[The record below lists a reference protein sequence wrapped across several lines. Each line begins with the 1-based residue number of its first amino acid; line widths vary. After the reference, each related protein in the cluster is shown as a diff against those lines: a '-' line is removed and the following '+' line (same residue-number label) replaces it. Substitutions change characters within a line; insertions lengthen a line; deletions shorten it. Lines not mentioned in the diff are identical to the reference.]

1 MGSRDLGADE
11 AFARA
16 EEMVRVWLAEQGG
29 ERIEV
34 EINGLGESESY
45 DLRMV
50 RNGRRERVYHPG
62 DFFSALGR
70 VRKAQFVR
78 GRGAWTWSRLWMDV
92 SDGVLHQ
99 ECDWVRVPMYSYNL
113 PSLVECKKEMDL
125 FPRDEEL
132 LPDWLR
138 EGAERW
144 RTELVPVAA
153 DEEAERAAREAELA
167 RLVDVSR
174 RRAAAEVEAAWGRAV
189 EGLLG
194 GGVLRLPSGT
204 VDGVVPVSEGVGLV
218 RAWAELG
225 WLAST
230 EAAFGLCERLGWV
243 RKARFDIAD
252 HYWTA
257 VDQDRAGAWVR
268 ASEIT
273 GLFYSVKIALSEYL
287 LRVRRGDPVYKE
299 YVKEYVK
306 ALSDVYG
313 EPVGRETWQLDN
325 GARVALMTDAAQLS
339 VRVRSPLATEYLT
352 DDVEL
357 REIEGEV
364 DIDFDDP
371 ALYIRAP
378 SEARSEVVRVD
389 GDVLEWS

>member
-50 RNGRRERVYHPG
+50 RNGRRERVYYPG

-113 PSLVECKKEMDL
+113 PSLVACKKEMDL

-204 VDGVVPVSEGVGLV
+204 VDGVVSVSEGVGLV

-299 YVKEYVK
+299 YLK

-313 EPVGRETWQLDN
+313 EPVGRRTWRLDN
-325 GARVALMTDAAQLS
+325 GAEVALSTDAAQLS
-339 VRVRSPLATEYLT
+339 VLVRSPRATEYLT

>member
-1 MGSRDLGADE
+1 M
-11 AFARA
+11 
-16 EEMVRVWLAEQGG
+16 
-29 ERIEV
+29 
-34 EINGLGESESY
+34 
-45 DLRMV
+45 
-50 RNGRRERVYHPG
+50 
-62 DFFSALGR
+62 
-70 VRKAQFVR
+70 
-78 GRGAWTWSRLWMDV
+78 
-92 SDGVLHQ
+92 
-99 ECDWVRVPMYSYNL
+99 
-113 PSLVECKKEMDL
+113 
-125 FPRDEEL
+125 
-132 LPDWLR
+132 
-138 EGAERW
+138 
-144 RTELVPVAA
+144 
-153 DEEAERAAREAELA
+153 
-167 RLVDVSR
+167 
-174 RRAAAEVEAAWGRAV
+174 
-189 EGLLG
+189 
-194 GGVLRLPSGT
+194 
-204 VDGVVPVSEGVGLV
+204 SEGVGLV

-243 RKARFDIAD
+243 RKERFDID

>member
-1 MGSRDLGADE
+1 MCSSDLLGADE

-78 GRGAWTWSRLWMDV
+78 GRGAWTWSHLWMDV
-92 SDGVLHQ
+92 SNGVLHQ

-153 DEEAERAAREAELA
+153 DEEAERAAREAEQI
-167 RLVDVSR
+167 
-174 RRAAAEVEAAWGRAV
+174 GRAHV
-189 EGLLG
+189 
-194 GGVLRLPSGT
+194 
-204 VDGVVPVSEGVGLV
+204 
-218 RAWAELG
+218 
-225 WLAST
+225 
-230 EAAFGLCERLGWV
+230 
-243 RKARFDIAD
+243 
-252 HYWTA
+252 
-257 VDQDRAGAWVR
+257 
-268 ASEIT
+268 
-273 GLFYSVKIALSEYL
+273 
-287 LRVRRGDPVYKE
+287 
-299 YVKEYVK
+299 
-306 ALSDVYG
+306 
-313 EPVGRETWQLDN
+313 
-325 GARVALMTDAAQLS
+325 
-339 VRVRSPLATEYLT
+339 
-352 DDVEL
+352 
-357 REIEGEV
+357 
-364 DIDFDDP
+364 
-371 ALYIRAP
+371 
-378 SEARSEVVRVD
+378 
-389 GDVLEWS
+389 

>member
-153 DEEAERAAREAELA
+153 DEEAERAVREVERA

-174 RRAAAEVEAAWGRAV
+174 RRAAAGVEAAWGRAV

-243 RKARFDIAD
+243 RKERFDID

>member
-1 MGSRDLGADE
+1 M
-11 AFARA
+11 
-16 EEMVRVWLAEQGG
+16 WLAEQGG

-153 DEEAERAAREAELA
+153 DEEAERAVREVERA

-243 RKARFDIAD
+243 RKERFDID

>member
-1 MGSRDLGADE
+1 MNSRDLGADE

-50 RNGRRERVYHPG
+50 RNGRRERVYYPG

-113 PSLVECKKEMDL
+113 PSLVACKKEMDL

-153 DEEAERAAREAELA
+153 DEEAERAVREVERA

-204 VDGVVPVSEGVGLV
+204 VDGVVSVSKGVGLV

-299 YVKEYVK
+299 YLK

-313 EPVGRETWQLDN
+313 EPVGRRTWRLDN
-325 GARVALMTDAAQLS
+325 GAEVALSADAAQLS
-339 VRVRSPLATEYLT
+339 VLVRSPRATEYLT

>member
-153 DEEAERAAREAELA
+153 DEEAERAVREVERA

-194 GGVLRLPSGT
+194 GWCAEAAVRDGGRRGARVRGCGAGAGMGRSRAIGGVRSRVRSVRALGVGLQGVLR
-204 VDGVVPVSEGVGLV
+204 
-218 RAWAELG
+218 W
-225 WLAST
+225 
-230 EAAFGLCERLGWV
+230 
-243 RKARFDIAD
+243 
-252 HYWTA
+252 
-257 VDQDRAGAWVR
+257 
-268 ASEIT
+268 
-273 GLFYSVKIALSEYL
+273 
-287 LRVRRGDPVYKE
+287 
-299 YVKEYVK
+299 
-306 ALSDVYG
+306 
-313 EPVGRETWQLDN
+313 
-325 GARVALMTDAAQLS
+325 
-339 VRVRSPLATEYLT
+339 
-352 DDVEL
+352 
-357 REIEGEV
+357 
-364 DIDFDDP
+364 
-371 ALYIRAP
+371 
-378 SEARSEVVRVD
+378 
-389 GDVLEWS
+389 

>member
-1 MGSRDLGADE
+1 M
-11 AFARA
+11 
-16 EEMVRVWLAEQGG
+16 
-29 ERIEV
+29 
-34 EINGLGESESY
+34 
-45 DLRMV
+45 
-50 RNGRRERVYHPG
+50 
-62 DFFSALGR
+62 
-70 VRKAQFVR
+70 
-78 GRGAWTWSRLWMDV
+78 WMDV

-153 DEEAERAAREAELA
+153 DEEAERAVREVERA

-218 RAWAELG
+218 RAWAGLG
-225 WLAST
+225 PLVAS
-230 EAAFGLCERLGWV
+230 EVAFGLCERLGWV
-243 RKARFDIAD
+243 CKECFDGEGR
-252 HYWTA
+252 YWTA
-257 VDQDRAGAWVR
+257 AGQGGASAWIQV
-268 ASEIT
+268 SET
-273 GLFYSVKIALSEYL
+273 KGLFYLVKIALSEFRH
-287 LRVRRGDPVYKE
+287 RVGRGDPAYKE
-299 YVKEYVK
+299 YMK
-306 ALSDVYG
+306 ALHDLYG
-313 EPVGRETWQLDN
+313 EPVGREVWLTDN
-325 GARVALMTDAAQLS
+325 DVEVALLVDAARLQI
-339 VRVRSPLATEYLT
+339 RVEMLVDLGFYGDEDEDEGDE
-352 DDVEL
+352 DDIGV
-357 REIEGEV
+357 
-364 DIDFDDP
+364 DFDDP
-371 ALYIRAP
+371 TLYIRVP
-378 SEARSEVVRVD
+378 SEVRSEAVLVD

>member
-1 MGSRDLGADE
+1 MNSRDLGADE

-153 DEEAERAAREAELA
+153 DEEAERAVREVERA

-243 RKARFDIAD
+243 RKERFDID

>member
-99 ECDWVRVPMYSYNL
+99 ECDWERVPMYSYNL

-153 DEEAERAAREAELA
+153 DEEAERAVREVERA

-243 RKARFDIAD
+243 RKERFDID

>member
-50 RNGRRERVYHPG
+50 RNGRRERVYYPG

-113 PSLVECKKEMDL
+113 PSLVACKKEMDL

-189 EGLLG
+189 EGLL

-299 YVKEYVK
+299 YLK

-325 GARVALMTDAAQLS
+325 GARVALSTDAAQLS
-339 VRVRSPLATEYLT
+339 VLVRSPRATEYLT

>member
-153 DEEAERAAREAELA
+153 DEEAERAVREVERA

-243 RKARFDIAD
+243 RKERFDID

>member
-125 FPRDEEL
+125 FPRDEEF

-153 DEEAERAAREAELA
+153 DEEAERAVREVERA

-243 RKARFDIAD
+243 RKERFDID

>member
-11 AFARA
+11 TFARA
-16 EEMVRVWLAEQGG
+16 EEMVRACMAEQGG
-29 ERIEV
+29 ERIEF
-34 EINGLGESESY
+34 EINAVGETELLSGRLIRSGEREGSLFS
-45 DLRMV
+45 DSIFSSLRNM
-50 RNGRRERVYHPG
+50 
-62 DFFSALGR
+62 
-70 VRKAQFVR
+70 RKAQFIG

-153 DEEAERAAREAELA
+153 DEEAERAVREVERA

-230 EAAFGLCERLGWV
+230 EAAFGLCERLRWV
-243 RKARFDIAD
+243 RKERFDID

-287 LRVRRGDPVYKE
+287 LRVRRGDPVY
-299 YVKEYVK
+299 KEYVK

>member
-50 RNGRRERVYHPG
+50 RNGRRERVYYPG

-153 DEEAERAAREAELA
+153 DEEAERAVREVERA

-230 EAAFGLCERLGWV
+230 EAAFGLCERLRWV
-243 RKARFDIAD
+243 RKERFDID

-257 VDQDRAGAWVR
+257 VDQDRAGAW
-268 ASEIT
+268 
-273 GLFYSVKIALSEYL
+273 
-287 LRVRRGDPVYKE
+287 
-299 YVKEYVK
+299 
-306 ALSDVYG
+306 
-313 EPVGRETWQLDN
+313 
-325 GARVALMTDAAQLS
+325 
-339 VRVRSPLATEYLT
+339 
-352 DDVEL
+352 
-357 REIEGEV
+357 
-364 DIDFDDP
+364 
-371 ALYIRAP
+371 
-378 SEARSEVVRVD
+378 
-389 GDVLEWS
+389 

>member
-50 RNGRRERVYHPG
+50 RNGRRERVYYPG

-70 VRKAQFVR
+70 VRKAQFFR

-113 PSLVECKKEMDL
+113 PSLVACKKEMDL

-167 RLVDVSR
+167 RLVDMSR

-243 RKARFDIAD
+243 RKERFDIAD

-299 YVKEYVK
+299 YVK

-325 GARVALMTDAAQLS
+325 GARVALSTDAAQLS
-339 VRVRSPLATEYLT
+339 VLVRSPRATEYLT

>member
-1 MGSRDLGADE
+1 M
-11 AFARA
+11 
-16 EEMVRVWLAEQGG
+16 WLAEQGG

-78 GRGAWTWSRLWMDV
+78 GRGAWTWSHLWMDV

-243 RKARFDIAD
+243 RKERFDID

>member
-1 MGSRDLGADE
+1 MNSRDLGADE

-16 EEMVRVWLAEQGG
+16 EEIVRVWLAEQGC
-29 ERIEV
+29 ERVEFEV
-34 EINGLGESESY
+34 NALGEAEQWCAW
-45 DLRMV
+45 LIR
-50 RNGRRERVYHPG
+50 GGERERVVSPAKVS
-62 DFFSALGR
+62 FSMTFDL
-70 VRKAQFVR
+70 RKAQFVR
-78 GRGAWTWSRLWMDV
+78 GRGAWTWSHLWMDV

-113 PSLVECKKEMDL
+113 PSLVACKKEMDL

-257 VDQDRAGAWVR
+257 VDQDRAGAWVE

-299 YVKEYVK
+299 YLK

-313 EPVGRETWQLDN
+313 EPVGRRTWQLDN
-325 GARVALMTDAAQLS
+325 GAEVALSTDAAQLS
-339 VRVRSPLATEYLT
+339 VLVRSPRATEYLT

>member
-1 MGSRDLGADE
+1 MNSRDLGADE

-78 GRGAWTWSRLWMDV
+78 GRGAWTWSHLWMDV

-243 RKARFDIAD
+243 RKERFDID

-313 EPVGRETWQLDN
+313 EPVGRETWHLDN

>member
-1 MGSRDLGADE
+1 MNSRDLGADE

-78 GRGAWTWSRLWMDV
+78 GRGAWTWSRLWMDA

-99 ECDWVRVPMYSYNL
+99 ECDWTRVPML
-113 PSLVECKKEMDL
+113 DDKPPSLVACKEEMQL

-138 EGAERW
+138 EGADRW
-144 RTELVPVAA
+144 RTELVPMAA
-153 DEEAERAAREAELA
+153 DEEAERAAREVEFA

-257 VDQDRAGAWVR
+257 VDQDRAGAWVE

-299 YVKEYVK
+299 YLK

-313 EPVGRETWQLDN
+313 EPVGRRTWRLDN
-325 GARVALMTDAAQLS
+325 GAEVALSADAAQLS
-339 VRVRSPLATEYLT
+339 VLVRSPRATEYLT

>member
-153 DEEAERAAREAELA
+153 DEEAERAVREVERA

-230 EAAFGLCERLGWV
+230 EATFGLCERLGWV
-243 RKARFDIAD
+243 RKERFDID

>member
-1 MGSRDLGADE
+1 MRCVMNSRDLGADE

-50 RNGRRERVYHPG
+50 RNGRRERVYYPG

-113 PSLVECKKEMDL
+113 PSLVACKKEMDL

-204 VDGVVPVSEGVGLV
+204 VDGVVSVSKGVGLV

-299 YVKEYVK
+299 YLK

-313 EPVGRETWQLDN
+313 EPVGRRTWRLDN
-325 GARVALMTDAAQLS
+325 GAEVALSADAAQLS
-339 VRVRSPLATEYLT
+339 VLVRSPRATEYLT

>member
-16 EEMVRVWLAEQGG
+16 EEMVRVWLAEQSG

-153 DEEAERAAREAELA
+153 DEEAERAVREVERA

-243 RKARFDIAD
+243 RKERFDID

>member
-1 MGSRDLGADE
+1 MLPNHPSSAH
-11 AFARA
+11 ART
-16 EEMVRVWLAEQGG
+16 G
-29 ERIEV
+29 
-34 EINGLGESESY
+34 
-45 DLRMV
+45 
-50 RNGRRERVYHPG
+50 P
-62 DFFSALGR
+62 
-70 VRKAQFVR
+70 
-78 GRGAWTWSRLWMDV
+78 TP
-92 SDGVLHQ
+92 SDTGTTPST
-99 ECDWVRVPMYSYNL
+99 VP
-113 PSLVECKKEMDL
+113 
-125 FPRDEEL
+125 
-132 LPDWLR
+132 
-138 EGAERW
+138 
-144 RTELVPVAA
+144 
-153 DEEAERAAREAELA
+153 
-167 RLVDVSR
+167 
-174 RRAAAEVEAAWGRAV
+174 
-189 EGLLG
+189 
-194 GGVLRLPSGT
+194 
-204 VDGVVPVSEGVGLV
+204 DGVVPVSEGVGLV

-243 RKARFDIAD
+243 RKERFDIAD

-299 YVKEYVK
+299 YVK

-325 GARVALMTDAAQLS
+325 GARVALSTDAAQLS
-339 VRVRSPLATEYLT
+339 VLVRSPRATEYLT

>member
-113 PSLVECKKEMDL
+113 PSLVACKKEMDL

-153 DEEAERAAREAELA
+153 DEEAERAVREVERA

-243 RKARFDIAD
+243 RKERFDID

>member
-1 MGSRDLGADE
+1 MNSRDLGADE

-50 RNGRRERVYHPG
+50 RNGRRERVYYPG

-113 PSLVECKKEMDL
+113 PSLVACKKEMDL

-204 VDGVVPVSEGVGLV
+204 VDGVVSVSKGVGLV

-299 YVKEYVK
+299 YLK

-313 EPVGRETWQLDN
+313 EPVGRRTWRLDN
-325 GARVALMTDAAQLS
+325 GAEVALSADAAQLS
-339 VRVRSPLATEYLT
+339 VLVRSPRATEYLT

>member
-113 PSLVECKKEMDL
+113 PSLVECKEEMDL
-125 FPRDEEL
+125 FPRDEEF

-144 RTELVPVAA
+144 RIELVPVAA

-243 RKARFDIAD
+243 RKERFDID